1 LVATGLKFPRGI
13 LPLDNGNLFVV
24 AMGGWEKSSGS
35 VWYLTRTPSGF
46 SPAKLIEK
54 LDRPHGI
61 ARGPDGRIYI
71 GVVGGLVRFSLSDPA
86 GTLEDVVGGQSPV
99 PALPSSGRHPLV
111 NFVFD
116 RAGDIYVAVGS
127 HSDNCEAEDGAMPD
141 ATKRCEE
148 AEGENARG
156 SIRVYKM
163 KWPEGSV
170 LESHTIAHGLRNSM
184 ALAVNPVSGKVFQA
198 ENSRDAIHRHMPGLK
213 NDEELPHDELNVI
226 EHNKHY
232 GWPYC
237 HDMGLASPEYPN
249 ARCSEYQMPRLLL
262 PAHSAPLGMAFY
274 SGNLLASERS
284 LVIALHG
291 YRRHGHRVIY
301 YSLDAQGDPI
311 GDARDLVWGW
321 DARAKSPK
329 GAPTDLRVGT
339 DGAIYLTEDRN
350 GTVLRIGRVK

>member
-1 LVATGLKFPRGI
+1 
-13 LPLDNGNLFVV
+13 
-24 AMGGWEKSSGS
+24 
-35 VWYLTRTPSGF
+35 LTRKPSRFLASKIVG
-46 SPAKLIEK
+46 K

-61 ARGPDGRIYI
+61 ARGPDGRIYV
-71 GVVGGLVRFSLSDPA
+71 GVVGGLVRFSLSDPT
-86 GTLEDVVGGQSPV
+86 GSLEDLVGGQSAWP
-99 PALPSSGRHPLV
+99 PLPSSGRHPLV

-116 RAGDIYVAVGS
+116 RAGDIYVASGS
-127 HSDNCEAEDGAMPD
+127 HSDNCEKEDGAAPD
-141 ATKRCEE
+141 ALKRCEE
-148 AEGENARG
+148 AEGEIARG

-170 LESHTIAHGLRNSM
+170 LESQIIAHGLRNSM
-184 ALAVNPVSGKVFQA
+184 ALAVNPISGKIIQA
-198 ENSRDAIHRHMPGLK
+198 ENSSDAIHRHMPELK

-226 EHNKHY
+226 EPNKHY

-237 HDMGLASPEYPN
+237 YDMGRPSPEYPN
-249 ARCSEYQMPRLLL
+249 APCSEYQLPHLLL

-274 SGNLLASERS
+274 SGDMLAGERS

-301 YSLDAQGDPI
+301 YPLDAQGNPI

-321 DARAKSPK
+321 DASTKSPK
-329 GAPTDLRVGT
+329 GAPTDLRVAV

-350 GTVLRIGRVK
+350 GTVLRIGRAK